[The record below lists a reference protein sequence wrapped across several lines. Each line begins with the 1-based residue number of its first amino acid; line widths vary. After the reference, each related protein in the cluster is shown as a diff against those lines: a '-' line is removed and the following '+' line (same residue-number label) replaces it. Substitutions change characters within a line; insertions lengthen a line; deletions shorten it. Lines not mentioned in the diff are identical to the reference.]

1 MNTSVYLDCASTTPV
16 RKEVIEAMLPYFNQ
30 EFANPSGLYDIAVK
44 NKVQIEKTRA
54 IIAETLGCKKN
65 EIYFTSGGTESDNWA
80 IRIAVEHSQNS
91 KPHIITS
98 KIEHHAIL
106 RTCEF
111 YEKCGVEV
119 TYLDVDA
126 DGIVN
131 LNQLENSIKSNTVLI
146 SIMTANNEIG
156 VIQPLKIIGE
166 IAERHNVPFHT
177 DAVQAYGHMKISVT
191 DNNISML
198 SASAHKFNGP
208 KGVGFLYI
216 SDVVPKVSLLYGGSQ
231 EEGFRAGTENVPGI
245 VGMGVAARLSY
256 EDLDNVQISIASKRD
271 YLIKRIKD
279 EIDGAY
285 LNGSINNRLSNNINF
300 CFEEI
305 NGSMLLRLLNQK
317 KIYVSSGS
325 ACNSKSILPSHVL
338 IAIGVPDELAL
349 GALRITID
357 DSLTRYQMDELISD
371 LKDAVETVRNFSS

>member
-1 MNTSVYLDCASTTPV
+1 MNTPVYLDCASTTPV
-16 RKEVIEAMLPYFNQ
+16 RKEVVEAMLPYFNQ

-44 NKVQIEKTRA
+44 NKVQLEKTRA
-54 IIAETLGCKKN
+54 IIAETIGCKKN

-80 IRIAVEHSQNS
+80 IRIAVEHFKNS
-91 KPHIITS
+91 SPHIITS

-111 YEKCGVEV
+111 YESCGVEV
-119 TYLDVDA
+119 TYLNVDEN
-126 DGIVN
+126 GIVD
-131 LNQLENSIKSNTVLI
+131 LNQLENSIKCNTALI

-156 VIQPLKIIGE
+156 VIQPIKEIGE
-166 IAERHNVPFHT
+166 IAKRHNVFFHT
-177 DAVQAYGHMKISVT
+177 DAVQAYGHMEISVS

-216 SDVVPKVSLLYGGSQ
+216 SENVPKVSLLYGGSQ
-231 EEGFRAGTENVPGI
+231 EEGLRAGTENVPGI
-245 VGMGVAARLSY
+245 IGMGVAANLSY
-256 EDLDNVQISIASKRD
+256 KELDEVQISIASKRD
-271 YLIKRIKD
+271 YLIKRINE

-285 LNGSINNRLSNNINF
+285 LNGSVENRLPNNINF
-300 CFEEI
+300 CFEDI

-317 KIYVSSGS
+317 KIYASSGS
-325 ACNSKSILPSHVL
+325 ACNSNSILPSHVL
-338 IAIGVPDELAL
+338 TAIGVPNDLAL

-357 DSLTRYQMDELISD
+357 DSLTMDQMDELISD
-371 LKDAVETVRNFSS
+371 LKESVEKVREFSF